1 MRDRLFACALVGA
14 LACGAG
20 ASPWATEVIS
30 YAPGATAAPDFD
42 NPQTALGEPTRFTG
56 ENVFGGQFAAV
67 VSPFSPPFGN
77 DEIVSI
83 GEGGHLTVRFDSP
96 IRNDP
101 SNPFGVDLIVFAN
114 AGFIGSGTVGDP
126 PAMFGG
132 GSAQIEVSRDGVDF
146 FSLGDI
152 DTRLFPTMGYRD
164 GGPFDGVRGQIETD
178 FRTPVDPSLTLND
191 FAGLSLEQIRGLYGA
206 SGGGIPVD
214 VASAMLDEIYFV
226 RLSVAD
232 DGDPTTE
239 LRVNIDGFAVVPTP
253 GTLGLLGLAAVGM
266 LRRRR

>member
-1 MRDRLFACALVGA
+1 MRDRLFACAVAGA
-14 LACGAG
+14 LACGAS

-30 YAPGATAAPDFD
+30 YSPGATAAPDFD
-42 NPQTALGEPTRFTG
+42 NPQTALGVPTRFTG
-56 ENVFGGQFAAV
+56 ENVFGGQFASV
-67 VSPFSPPFGN
+67 VSPFSPPFGT

-101 SNPFGVDLIVFAN
+101 SNPFGVDLIVFSN
-114 AGFIGSGTVGDP
+114 AGFVGTGTVGDP
-126 PAMFGG
+126 PAMFGV

-152 DTRLFPTMGYRD
+152 DTSLFPTMGYRD
-164 GGPFDGVRGQIETD
+164 GGPFDSRRGTVRTEFQ
-178 FRTPVDPSLTLND
+178 TPVDPSLTLDD
-191 FAGLSLEQIRGLYGA
+191 FAGLNLGQIRGLYGA

-214 VASAMLDEIYFV
+214 VAAAMLDEIYFV

-239 LRVNIDGFAVVPTP
+239 LRVNIDGFAVVPAPSTV
-253 GTLGLLGLAAVGM
+253 GMLGLAAVGM